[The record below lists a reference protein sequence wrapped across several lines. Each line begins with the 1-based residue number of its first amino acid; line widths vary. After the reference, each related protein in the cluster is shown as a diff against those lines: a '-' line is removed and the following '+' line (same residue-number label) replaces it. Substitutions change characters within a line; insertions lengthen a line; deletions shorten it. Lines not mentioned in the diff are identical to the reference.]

1 MRAPTL
7 PRLSSIVLVLWM
19 APSMGALALG
29 VHLALDHH
37 GPHGAEHEREI
48 SDLVRAATHGHHH
61 HAEAAPS
68 HEHDARV
75 ARVAPLPRHGPSVA
89 AIFPSPAAATA
100 AGSDRPRRHH
110 MLRRGPPVPLLTAHC
125 SLLL

>member
-1 MRAPTL
+1 VRAPIHR
-7 PRLSSIVLVLWM
+7 RLSSVVLLVWM
-19 APSMGALALG
+19 APGMGALAVG

-37 GPHGAEHEREI
+37 GAHGAEHEREV

-61 HAEAAPS
+61 DAEAAPS

-75 ARVAPLPRHGPSVA
+75 GRVAPIPRRGPSLVA
-89 AIFPSPAAATA
+89 VLPSPAAATA
-100 AGSDRPRRHH
+100 AGSQWPRADRT
-110 MLRRGPPVPLLTAHC
+110 LRRGPPVPLLTAHC